1 MGSALAKPLRDRV
14 EAVLD
19 ALRPALLA
27 DGGTV
32 ELVEVDE
39 DGTVRVSFEGAC
51 AGCPAQLATLRL
63 GIEPVLRAEVPG
75 FSALVAV

>member
-14 EAVLD
+14 ETVLD
-19 ALRPALLA
+19 RLRPALLA
-27 DGGTV
+27 DGGSV
-32 ELVEVDE
+32 ELVDVDD

-63 GIEPVLRAEVPG
+63 GLEPVLRAEVPG
-75 FSALVAV
+75 LGSVVAV